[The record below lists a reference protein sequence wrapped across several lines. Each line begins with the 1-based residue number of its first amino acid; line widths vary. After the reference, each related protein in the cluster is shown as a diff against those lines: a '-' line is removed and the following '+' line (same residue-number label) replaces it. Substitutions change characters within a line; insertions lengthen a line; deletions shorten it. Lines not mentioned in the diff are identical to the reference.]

1 MSYPEGVGVFLSA
14 VSSEFGQVRG
24 DIAEKLRTIGLEVKV
39 QEEFTQAESSTLLDR
54 LDEYIKN
61 CETVFCVVGKRSGA
75 IPTLAELEANKNDD
89 LPENVEQPSYTQW
102 EMILA
107 LRYDKSP
114 RIFHAEPSYE
124 PEQAEATGPNDPEL
138 QQRFVDW
145 LGTLGRMRGEFDNG
159 EQLKTLVVVE
169 AAATLLAPKV
179 NGVRHEAVAS
189 PAGHRAE
196 EAPGPKMKKRKFVLT
211 DALLG
216 DEWSFIGRST
226 QKDQLRRKI
235 LGGGEPVVAVVG
247 PPGAGKKTLLSQ
259 VASELGLGSG
269 ADDGALIESEI
280 EDQRRHEDL
289 LQSIAER
296 LYETNDSG
304 DVLVIK
310 RNRLLK
316 KERVRVFVQ
325 HADPSP
331 DAIRQLRTAM
341 PKARFFLTA
350 AKWEAADAF
359 PMPLQGFTDPKKM
372 VELFQDR
379 YQADVPLSVQDD
391 IEALCGALD
400 GLPSL
405 IVLLANKAYREAF
418 AGDAADDPHPLQA
431 WAVELRGKTPSEL
444 RDALSPPPEARDVAE
459 TAAAVGEAV
468 PEEVLV
474 AITSAEAL
482 ATAQSAGAV
491 KAASPRYGVN
501 TALDIVAAD
510 ASVMNEVLD
519 HAVEWSERASGQE
532 IYANRA
538 FVVRMIYW
546 GLDHERWS
554 DVVRLGEAS
563 ETPMALGGR
572 HGAWEEILKSTAV
585 AASQLDPPD
594 EDAEARALHQL
605 GSRALLRDEL
615 ADARVLLHE
624 AFRKRSRDDVDG
636 RAISRNNLRLVPA
649 AIITLMALL
658 LWSLLLIGVGV
669 AVNLDPYPLN
679 FGDVPAPSTEPVP
692 KSTGALRTTAPEA
705 TEFRVRIEG
714 DSDVFCVT
722 DGVSCVAD
730 SPTSVGSGRAA
741 DGSCQ
746 LAVDARGQ
754 VTVMIPSVG
763 SCFLWIGFAPQL
775 PGDYSADL
783 VLVSEGYS
791 EEFPPGI
798 LRGRG
803 TLPVAEVSP
812 DVGEF
817 SSSGDTRDF
826 TVTNVGNEP
835 FVIGPITP
843 PADFKLGNEDC
854 TEKTSLDEGEGC
866 TFTII
871 MEAGAAVSV
880 LELDLRPLDRPQDR
894 VAGDSRILLVIDP

>member
-1 MSYPEGVGVFLSA
+1 MSYPKGVGVFLSA
-14 VSSEFGQVRG
+14 VSSEFGQVRS
-24 DIAEKLRTIGLEVKV
+24 DIAEDLRARGLEVKV
-39 QEEFTQAESSTLLDR
+39 QEEFTQAGLSTTLDR
-54 LDEYIKN
+54 LDAYIQN
-61 CETVFCVVGKRSGA
+61 CAEVICVVGERSGS
-75 IPTLAELEANKNDD
+75 IPPVAASEKYQQDD
-89 LPENVEQPSYTQW
+89 LPQNVEQPSYTQW

-107 LRYDKSP
+107 RRYDKNP
-114 RIFHAEPSYE
+114 RIYYSRPPYEAEQE
-124 PEQAEATGPNDPEL
+124 EETGTNDPEL
-138 QQRFVDW
+138 QQQFVDW
-145 LGTLGRMRGEFDNG
+145 LFEEIGLNRAEFGDRKD
-159 EQLKTLVVVE
+159 LRILVLRE
-169 AAATLLAPKV
+169 DWLPPKV
-179 NGVRHEAVAS
+179 NGVRHEAVPS
-189 PAGHRAE
+189 PAGYRAE
-196 EAPGPKMKKRKFVLT
+196 EAPGPEMKRRKVVLT
-211 DALLG
+211 DALPV
-216 DEWSFIGRST
+216 DESSFIGRSM
-226 QKDQLRRKI
+226 QKAQLKARI
-235 LGGGEPVVAVVG
+235 LRGREPIVAVVG
-247 PPGAGKKTLLSQ
+247 PVGAGKKTLLSR
-259 VASELGLGSG
+259 VASELGLGSTV
-269 ADDGALIESEI
+269 DDGALIEAEM
-280 EDQRRHEDL
+280 EDQRSHEDL
-289 LQSIAER
+289 LQSIADQ
-296 LYETNDSG
+296 LYETDHPG
-304 DVLVIK
+304 TVLVMK
-310 RNRLLK
+310 RNRLLQQ
-316 KERVRVFVQ
+316 ERVRVFV
-325 HADPSP
+325 P
-331 DAIRQLRTAM
+331 DADSSADMIQQLRTAM
-341 PKARFFLTA
+341 PNARFFLTA
-350 AKWEAADAF
+350 AEWEATDAF
-359 PMPLQGFTDPKKM
+359 RMPLGGFTDSDEM

-379 YQADVPLSVQDD
+379 YLAEVPLSARDD
-391 IEALCGALD
+391 IAVLCGALD

-405 IVLLANKAYREAF
+405 ITLLADKAFNEAF
-418 AGDAADDPHPLQA
+418 AEDAADPHPLEA
-431 WAVELRGKTPSEL
+431 WAIELRGKTPSEL
-444 RDALSPPPEARDVAE
+444 RSALLPPSEARNVGE
-459 TAAAVGEAV
+459 IAAAVGVSV
-468 PEEVLV
+468 PEQVLV
-474 AITSAEAL
+474 AVTSAEAL
-482 ATAQSAGAV
+482 ASAQSGGAV
-491 KAASPRYGVN
+491 KAASPRYSVN

-510 ASVMNEVLD
+510 ASVMDDVLD
-519 HAVEWSERASGQE
+519 HAVEWAERASGPE

-538 FVVRMIYW
+538 FLVRMMHW
-546 GLDHERWS
+546 ALDHQRWN
-554 DVVRLGEAS
+554 DVVRLGEAT

-572 HGAWEEILKSTAV
+572 HGAWEEILKCTAV

-705 TEFRVRIEG
+705 TEFRVRIKG

-741 DGSCQ
+741 DGSCK

-843 PADFKLGNEDC
+843 PTDFKLGNEDC

-880 LELDLRPLDRPQDR
+880 LELDLRPLDRPQGR
-894 VAGDSRILLVIDP
+894 VAGDSRILLVIDS